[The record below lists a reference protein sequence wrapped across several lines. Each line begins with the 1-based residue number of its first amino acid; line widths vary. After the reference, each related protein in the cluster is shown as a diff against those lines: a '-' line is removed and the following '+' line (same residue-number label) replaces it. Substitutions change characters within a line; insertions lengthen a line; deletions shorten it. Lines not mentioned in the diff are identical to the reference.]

1 MEFFKTP
8 EKQIIKDDSKNSPKK
23 TFEIKKSKKHI
34 IKNIFN
40 LNIIHNNLNIPKK
53 Y

>member
-8 EKQIIKDDSKNSPKK
+8 EKQIIKDDSKISPKK

-40 LNIIHNNLNIPKK
+40 K
-53 Y
+53 